1 MPTHARSADDVSA
14 RPVSSPSPSELAGS
28 DIDLHA
34 IAHALEAAEARLFAL
49 RDPARGHWRGTL
61 SASALSTATASF
73 ALIEIDRQLRATSTV
88 TRRSG
93 QARLDLARRGL
104 DWLATHANDD
114 GGWGDTVRSQSNLST
129 TMLCWAALAAGID
142 ARDTADDRHHEPA
155 IRRAQQWIE
164 QRTGSLDPAAL
175 KTAIEGVYGEDR
187 TFSIPI
193 LTLCALAGVLGPR
206 EQAFQGITRLPFELA
221 ALPQSWFRF
230 VGLPVVSYA
239 LPALIAVGQVQHHHH
254 PPSFAP
260 LRAFRQRFEQPTL
273 RRLRSIQPSTGG
285 YLEAIPLTSFV
296 TMSLAGA
303 GQVDHAV
310 VEAGERFLA
319 EAVSDDGSWPID
331 IDLAT
336 WVTTLSIQG
345 LTCGSESPRLDRST
359 RDRLLTW
366 LLGQQY
372 QETHPYTGAAPGG
385 WAWTDL
391 PGGVPDAD
399 DTAGALLALRAL
411 SDADRASSDASV
423 DEAVLRAAEQGL
435 EWLLGLQN
443 RDGGIPTFCRG
454 WGKLPFDRSAPDL
467 SAHALRAMAA
477 WRDDLARSNR
487 ARQRLVRRLDQAR
500 DRLFAYLAQTQ
511 RDDGAWIPL
520 WFGNENARDFENP
533 TYGTAR
539 TLRALEGLT
548 TDGPP
553 GLRSMQARGEAWLLA
568 GQNDDGGWGGDHGI
582 ASSVEETAL
591 AVEALAV
598 DPAGPN
604 ESPSRMRA
612 MAAGAAYLARQIELG
627 ALEQPA
633 PIGFYFAN
641 LWYFEA
647 LYPIVFSIAALRR
660 TLASAE
666 TSAA

>member
-1 MPTHARSADDVSA
+1 MLTLDAHERNA
-14 RPVSSPSPSELAGS
+14 SETIGS
-28 DIDLHA
+28 EAKVLETGPESIRQ
-34 IAHALEAAEARLFAL
+34 ALETAEARLFDL

-73 ALIEIDRQLRATSTV
+73 ALLEIDCQ
-88 TRRSG
+88 SG
-93 QARLDLARRGL
+93 GGQCADGQRLDRRALARRGL

-129 TMLCWAALAAGID
+129 TMLCWAALAAGADTLGSTEDSFHGKAI
-142 ARDTADDRHHEPA
+142 ARARE
-155 IRRAQQWIE
+155 WIVR
-164 QRTGSLDPAAL
+164 RTGSLEPAAL

-193 LTLCALAGVLGPR
+193 LTLCSLAGVLGPR
-206 EQAFQGITRLPFELA
+206 AEAFRGITRLPFELA
-221 ALPQSWFRF
+221 ALPQGVFRF

-254 PPSFAP
+254 PPSFGP
-260 LRAFRQRFEQPTL
+260 LRALRQRFRPPTL
-273 RRLRSIQPSTGG
+273 ARLTSIQPTSGG
-285 YLEAIPLTSFV
+285 FLEAIPLTSFV
-296 TMSLAGA
+296 AMSLAGA
-303 GQVDHAV
+303 GEAGHPV
-310 VEAGERFLA
+310 VEAGEQFLA

-345 LTCGSESPRLDRST
+345 LTFGQTSRRLDSAT
-359 RDRLLTW
+359 RDRLLAW

-411 SDADRASSDASV
+411 CDIDNADGGSR
-423 DEAVLRAAEQGL
+423 DEAVLRAAENGL

-467 SAHALRAMAA
+467 SAHALRAIAA
-477 WRDDLARSNR
+477 WRHDLARGSR
-487 ARQRLVRRLDQAR
+487 KQGLVRRLDRAR
-500 DRLFAYLAQTQ
+500 ERLYAYLARTQ
-511 RDDGAWIPL
+511 RPDGAWIPL
-520 WFGNENARDFENP
+520 WFGNEAARNFENP

-539 TLRALEGLT
+539 TLRALENL
-548 TDGPP
+548 PP
-553 GLRSMQARGEAWLLA
+553 EAAPFLRTLRDRGEAWLLA
-568 GQNDDGGWGGDHGI
+568 AQNADGGWGGDTDI
-582 ASSVEETAL
+582 VSSVEETAL
-591 AVEALAV
+591 AIEALAV
-598 DPAGPN
+598 GPGEAGGDAVS
-604 ESPSRMRA
+604 ESRRLRA
-612 MAAGAAYLARQIELG
+612 VAAGAAYLAHSIDQG
-627 ALEQPA
+627 ALEQPT

-660 TLASAE
+660 ALASAE
-666 TSAA
+666 AASD